1 MAKSDST
8 TPGQAVVPVV
18 NYFVPESPSPHLLA
32 WICDG
37 CGARYL
43 ERRNGCGRCAG
54 IAFTRQPVPVSGTV
68 KTYTVVWR
76 NAPNVATPFVSC
88 VVDLGEGLVVKS
100 NLVGI
105 DPACVD
111 PSVLGEPVE
120 LVASDLGTDAE
131 GTVAR
136 TFEFKLVNGVTP

>member
-1 MAKSDST
+1 M
-8 TPGQAVVPVV
+8 VPVV
-18 NYFVPESPSPHLLA
+18 NYFVPEGKSPHLLA
-32 WICDG
+32 WVCDA

-54 IAFTRQPVPVSGTV
+54 RAFTRQQVSGSGTV

-76 NAPNVATPFVSC
+76 NAPSVATPFVSC
-88 VVDLGEGLVVKS
+88 VVDLGDGLVVKS

-105 DPACVD
+105 DPAAVD
-111 PSVLGEPVE
+111 PGVLGKPVE
-120 LVASDLGTDAE
+120 LVASNLGTDAD

-136 TFEFKLVNGVTP
+136 TFAFTLVNGATA

>member
-1 MAKSDST
+1 MGKPHSATS
-8 TPGQAVVPVV
+8 GRAVVPVV
-18 NYFVPESPSPHLLA
+18 DYFVPDPRPHLLA
-32 WICDG
+32 WVCDG

-54 IAFTRQPVPVSGTV
+54 ISFTRGPVSGSGTV

-76 NAPNVATPFVSC
+76 SAPTVATPFVSC
-88 VVDLGEGLVVKS
+88 VVDLGDGLVVKS

-105 DPACVD
+105 DPASVD
-111 PSVLGEPVE
+111 PRVLGQPVE
-120 LVASDLGTDAE
+120 LVSSDLGTDVD

-136 TFEFKLVNGVTP
+136 TFAFRLLKGMA

>member
-1 MAKSDST
+1 MANSDST
-8 TPGQAVVPVV
+8 TVVPVV
-18 NYFVPESPSPHLLA
+18 NYFVPDAQSPHLLA
-32 WICDG
+32 WVCDS

-54 IAFTRQPVPVSGTV
+54 TAFTRRPVSGSGTV

-76 NAPNVATPFVSC
+76 NAPSVATPFVSC
-88 VVDLGEGLVVKS
+88 VVDLGDGLVVKS

-105 DPACVD
+105 DPALVD
-111 PSVLGEPVE
+111 PGVLGQPVE
-120 LVASDLGTDAE
+120 LVTSDLGTDAA

-136 TFEFKLVNGVTP
+136 TFEFTLVNGATA

>member
-1 MAKSDST
+1 MT
-8 TPGQAVVPVV
+8 GGHGIVPVV
-18 NYFVPESPSPHLLA
+18 NYLVPEGQSPHLLA
-32 WICDG
+32 LVCDG

-54 IAFTRQPVPVSGTV
+54 RAFTRQPVSGSGTV

-76 NAPNVATPFVSC
+76 NAPTVATPFVSC

-105 DPACVD
+105 DPTAVD
-111 PSVLGEPVE
+111 PKVLGQPVE
-120 LVASDLGTDAE
+120 LVTSDLGTDAD

-136 TFEFKLVNGVTP
+136 TFEFKLANGVRP